1 MISKGNIIITLV
13 SDENKIIREKAEVK
27 VLRKKKSVCKSLVI
41 VICFRNNMSVD
52 SEFGDERAF
61 RRRFGLSSF
70 EVFLKIDSLRQLS
83 LTVAVEVS
91 RFYKEA
97 QSDIIA
103 YHEHTRDEECE
114 KVAARF
120 YSRKE
125 ESLSHLFDIMCES
138 ANIYKNLYVRLG
150 LNLLAVSCGEISMV
164 EDISDLERNLANY
177 SEHLK
182 YMRREMDW
190 WKMS

>member
-1 MISKGNIIITLV
+1 M
-13 SDENKIIREKAEVK
+13 
-27 VLRKKKSVCKSLVI
+27 KKKSVCKSLVI

-150 LNLLAVSCGEISMV
+150 LNLLAVSSGEISMV